1 MATAIIDGIRT
12 HYEVIGSGPALLM
25 FSPGGFDATQEKW
38 RTLGVYERIKLLD
51 HLPEHYSCITFDRRE
66 TGQSGGRIERIGWAD
81 YVAQGKGLLD
91 HLNISQAHLLGG
103 CMGCCPVMAFGV
115 AYPEVTQSMVH
126 YWPVGG
132 AKYRIN
138 GHSRFAQHL
147 AYVHEH
153 GLAAV
158 VSLANSHAKNFS
170 ADPRVG
176 PWASVLRS
184 DTAFAQAYSEHDV
197 EHYKLIVAGI
207 SRTLLDRDTAP
218 GAEPEDLLRL
228 TVPTLVVPGQ
238 DAAHATSAA
247 RYIQE
252 CSPNSQ
258 YWDISPDAQTEANAP
273 ARVLEFLQA
282 ADKQR

>member
-1 MATAIIDGIRT
+1 
-12 HYEVIGSGPALLM
+12 
-25 FSPGGFDATQEKW
+25 
-38 RTLGVYERIKLLD
+38 
-51 HLPEHYSCITFDRRE
+51 
-66 TGQSGGRIERIGWAD
+66 
-81 YVAQGKGLLD
+81 
-91 HLNISQAHLLGG
+91 
-103 CMGCCPVMAFGV
+103 
-115 AYPEVTQSMVH
+115 
-126 YWPVGG
+126 
-132 AKYRIN
+132 
-138 GHSRFAQHL
+138 
-147 AYVHEH
+147 
-153 GLAAV
+153 
-158 VSLANSHAKNFS
+158 
-170 ADPRVG
+170 
-176 PWASVLRS
+176 LRS